1 MQSVRLKGQSLDS
14 NASVTL
20 GGRQNSGIGGL
31 NKKQNLGDKNNANKR
46 GNNKNGNL
54 NTQNYADSNGANA
67 GQGLTKAQRIRS
79 ILAASSGNFV
89 EWFDFYI
96 YLSLAAYMSHHFTSA
111 SDDIL
116 GLIVTFGI
124 FAIGFFMRPIGSLIF
139 GTLGDRIGR
148 QKAMIYAIVLMSFG
162 NFMIAA
168 IPSKDSIGIW
178 AALLLT
184 LARMIQG
191 LSVGGEGG
199 LVATYIS
206 EMATKGNRG
215 FFSSFQYVTL
225 IAAQFAAL
233 SCVWLAVEFFGESA
247 MRDYAW
253 RFLFALAGILAL
265 GSLFLR
271 AKMHESAKE
280 IHKKDGTKG
289 SLKTLWQY
297 RKYCLLVFGLTA
309 AGSMCY
315 YNFTAYMNTFLAKSA
330 NFTSE
335 DARLIAL
342 CSLGFAMCLQPFM
355 GMLGDKIGVRKMLG
369 IFAILGFIS
378 VYPLMNAIIECGPN
392 GAINSAILAFIFI
405 AIGVVISGFYTSIAG
420 IAKATLFPERVRALG
435 TGLPYAMAVA
445 LFGGT
450 VPSVALWFKSGG
462 PYGSEVVDGQTQ
474 ILTLGLS
481 EQGYFIY
488 MMFFLFCCV
497 LVAWNIPKETE
508 LEKQNDS

>member
-1 MQSVRLKGQSLDS
+1 M
-14 NASVTL
+14 
-20 GGRQNSGIGGL
+20 
-31 NKKQNLGDKNNANKR
+31 
-46 GNNKNGNL
+46 
-54 NTQNYADSNGANA
+54 
-67 GQGLTKAQRIRS
+67 RS

-96 YLSLAAYMSHHFTSA
+96 YVSLAAYMSHHFTNT

-124 FAIGFFMRPIGSLIF
+124 FAVGFFMRPIGSLIF
-139 GTLGDRIGR
+139 GTLGDKIGR
-148 QKAMIYAIVLMSFG
+148 QKAMIYAIILMSCG

-168 IPSKDSIGIW
+168 IPSRESIGVW
-178 AALLLT
+178 APILLT

-233 SCVWLAVEFFGESA
+233 LCVWLAVEYFGEA
-247 MRDYAW
+247 VMKDYAW
-253 RFLFALAGILAL
+253 RYLFALAGILAL

-280 IHKKDGTKG
+280 LHKKDEQKG
-289 SLKTLWQY
+289 SLKALWQY

-315 YNFTAYMNTFLAKSA
+315 YNFTTYMNTFLAKSA
-330 NFTSE
+330 NFSSE
-335 DARLIAL
+335 DARMIAL

-369 IFAILGFIS
+369 IFSVLGFLS
-378 VYPLMNAIIECGPN
+378 VYPLMSAIIACGPN
-392 GAINSAILAFIFI
+392 GAINSGFMAFIFI
-405 AIGVVISGFYTSIAG
+405 AVGVVISGFYTSIAG
-420 IAKATLFPERVRALG
+420 IAKATLFPEKVRALG

-445 LFGGT
+445 MFGGT

-497 LVAWNIPKETE
+497 LVAINIPKETE
-508 LEKQNDS
+508 LEKQNDV